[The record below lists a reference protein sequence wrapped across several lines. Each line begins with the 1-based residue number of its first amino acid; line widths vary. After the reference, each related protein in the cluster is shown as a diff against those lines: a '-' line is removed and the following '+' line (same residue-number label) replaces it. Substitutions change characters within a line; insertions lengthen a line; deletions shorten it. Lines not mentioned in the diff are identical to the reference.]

1 MRNIVPCFACGRC
14 VIDDGVGFGRPR
26 TMACTARG
34 DEPVS
39 NGDGCTMGEP
49 GEPMVAARPV
59 DVLISDHEAV
69 YGSDYE

>member
-1 MRNIVPCFACGRC
+1 
-14 VIDDGVGFGRPR
+14 
-26 TMACTARG
+26 MACTARG

>member
-39 NGDGCTMGEP
+39 NGDGCTM
-49 GEPMVAARPV
+49 VAARPV
-59 DVLISDHEAV
+59 DVLMSDHEAV